1 MTDIEDSDERP
12 RSRNERRRE
21 KANVR
26 KGIRRAT
33 KVVKIS
39 TIAII
44 ASLNL

>member
-12 RSRNERRRE
+12 RSRNERGE

-39 TIAII
+39 IIATI